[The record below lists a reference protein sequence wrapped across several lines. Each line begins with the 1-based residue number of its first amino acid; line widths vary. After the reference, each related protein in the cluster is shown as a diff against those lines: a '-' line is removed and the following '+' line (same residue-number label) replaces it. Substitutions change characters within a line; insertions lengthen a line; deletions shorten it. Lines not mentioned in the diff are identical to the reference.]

1 MAANEET
8 CICSRSGIIM
18 ELPPDEKPPEPTQNT
33 YGNLTKESF
42 YSSIDEVIKIEPLTP
57 RDGATYIFK
66 FDFGGT
72 RGSIELDVTDLLK
85 NYRKFEELLI
95 SHFNIALPSVM
106 KRKSEPFQP
115 SEWSL
120 FIKMCLATCISVSPH
135 ESTEWAECDR
145 FLERVSGFNVME
157 ETQKKEW
164 GANSSTSF
172 NLLKQQI
179 DGKLYYV
186 LKSDD
191 ITSLFTSMKI
201 LVTREKMGK
210 VMKQRGTKRES
221 EGVVRVG
228 KKVIR
233 AWWLTEESLIEHGLN
248 FEESRINVVVGAL
261 LDQL

>member
-1 MAANEET
+1 MWEGN
-8 CICSRSGIIM
+8 IM
-18 ELPPDEKPPEPTQNT
+18 ELPPDEKPTEPIQNT
-33 YGNLTKESF
+33 YGDLTKSTF
-42 YSSIDEVIKIEPLTP
+42 YSSIEEVIKIEPLTQ

-66 FDFGGT
+66 FNFNETKGI
-72 RGSIELDVTDLLK
+72 IELDVSDLLK

-95 SHFNIALPSVM
+95 SHFNIALPSAM
-106 KRKSEPFQP
+106 KRPSESFKP
-115 SEWSL
+115 SEWNL
-120 FIKMCLATCISVSPH
+120 FIKMCMATCISVSPT

-157 ETQKKEW
+157 EMQKKEW
-164 GANSSTSF
+164 GVNSSTSF
-172 NLLKQQI
+172 NLLKQTI
-179 DGKLYYV
+179 SGKIYYV

-201 LVTREKMGK
+201 LITREKMGK
-210 VMKQRGTKRES
+210 VMKQRGIKRES

-248 FEESRINVVVGAL
+248 FEEARINVAAGAL

>member
-1 MAANEET
+1 
-8 CICSRSGIIM
+8 M
-18 ELPPDEKPPEPTQNT
+18 ELPPDEKPTEPIQNT
-33 YGNLTKESF
+33 YGDLTKSTF
-42 YSSIDEVIKIEPLTP
+42 YSSIEEVIKIEPLTQ

-66 FDFGGT
+66 FNFNETKGI
-72 RGSIELDVTDLLK
+72 IELDVSDLLK

-95 SHFNIALPSVM
+95 SHFNIALPSAM
-106 KRKSEPFQP
+106 KRPSEPFKP
-115 SEWSL
+115 SEWNL
-120 FIKMCLATCISVSPH
+120 FIKMCMATCISVSPT

-164 GANSSTSF
+164 SANSSTSF
-172 NLLKQQI
+172 NLLKQTI
-179 DGKLYYV
+179 IGKNYYV

-191 ITSLFTSMKI
+191 TTSLFTSMKI
-201 LVTREKMGK
+201 LITREKMGK
-210 VMKQRGTKRES
+210 VMKQRGIKRES

-248 FEESRINVVVGAL
+248 FEEARINVAVGAL